1 MAAATTASKV
11 RKHVAQHE
19 LRQSLSQALP
29 AGYGSS
35 PETASAE
42 NSVLSETTAIPAATA
57 RSLARTLWYFLLRN
71 GAAVVFLI
79 KEWRIRRGGG
89 RAILNR
95 PTIRKCSSCGIS
107 Y

>member
-57 RSLARTLWYFLLRN
+57 RSLA
-71 GAAVVFLI
+71 GPVVFLI
-79 KEWRIRRGGG
+79 KEWR
-89 RAILNR
+89 
-95 PTIRKCSSCGIS
+95 TCGIS

>member
-1 MAAATTASKV
+1 MAAATAASKV

-57 RSLARTLWYFLLRN
+57 RSLARTRHAKVNDALHLEYPAPCRASEDLRACEN
-71 GAAVVFLI
+71 ILI
-79 KEWRIRRGGG
+79 ERSSILPLRRPKQG
-89 RAILNR
+89 
-95 PTIRKCSSCGIS
+95 
-107 Y
+107 